1 MFLQLLSPTK
11 LRLSLRG
18 VLLIVLLSGMHLL
31 QGAAVAAGLGA
42 WAEDGSPT
50 QAAKKCT
57 QRSGLTGKLV
67 DSATGESLET
77 AYRRVWELVKDN
89 TMFPERLGNWSVWQR
104 KYDGKLSAERDLE
117 RAVNQML
124 RVLDDQYT
132 YFRGVSDTQTRS
144 VCDDERNVVNFEMLD
159 KSYGYICIKTFSSRH
174 VAEELQYA
182 LGELSTA
189 KSYILDLRDNK
200 GGYVDQ
206 ALLCFSS
213 LVDQGKFVSIHGRQ
227 AGTEYHEEISVESSE
242 LVRIV
247 NGVESRE
254 PRVVNLTGSRPLI
267 VLVNDGTRSASE
279 MLAGALRDV
288 RKARLIGSKTFGK
301 GVVQGTWRL
310 DPGCSVKIAMARF
323 LLPGGA
329 SINGRGIYPDVVAE
343 FDVEV
348 SEGDL
353 LDSVI
358 SKRR

>member
-1 MFLQLLSPTK
+1 MFLQLRSQQK
-11 LRLSLRG
+11 LRSSPCC
-18 VLLIVLLSGMHLL
+18 VLLILLLSCGYLL
-31 QGAAVAAGLGA
+31 QGSAAAAGLREG
-42 WAEDGSPT
+42 AEDSAPEPT
-50 QAAKKCT
+50 AKKYTHC
-57 QRSGLTGKLV
+57 SSLAGKSA
-67 DSATGESLET
+67 DSATAASLET

-89 TMFPERLGNWSVWQR
+89 TMFPERLGNWSLWQR

-117 RAVNQML
+117 RAVSQML
-124 RVLDDQYT
+124 GVLDDQYT
-132 YFRGVSDTQTRS
+132 YFRGVSETQTRS
-144 VCDDERNVVNFEMLD
+144 VGDDERNVVSFEMLD

-174 VAEELQYA
+174 VAEELQFA
-182 LGELSTA
+182 LGELSAA

-206 ALLCFSS
+206 ALLCFSL

-227 AGTEYHEEISVESSE
+227 AGTEYHEEISVESTE

-247 NGVESRE
+247 NRVESRE
-254 PRVVNLTGSRPLI
+254 PRVMNLAGTRPLI

-343 FDVEV
+343 FGVDG
-348 SEGDL
+348 SEGDFIDAL
-353 LDSVI
+353 I